1 MKSIIASL
9 ALIPAASASAG
20 LLFADNFNSENG
32 GVANNGTL
40 NYNSFSNWSV
50 SDGTVDLIGNGYFD
64 FGFAA
69 NELFIDLDGSTGN
82 AGVFSTSTA
91 FTFEA
96 GVQYE
101 LKFELAGNQ
110 RVNTN
115 ESVDIDIGLGGL
127 LDETIVIGANDAFT
141 EFVFT
146 FVGDGSS
153 GMLQF
158 ENLGG
163 DNIGALLDNVQLSAV
178 PLPQTGVL
186 AGVGLLGVAGLR
198 RRR

>member
-1 MKSIIASL
+1 MLGVAVACSQ
-9 ALIPAASASAG
+9 AG
-20 LLFADNFNSENG
+20 VLFTDDFNAENG
-32 GVANNGTL
+32 GVANSGTL
-40 NYNSFSNWSV
+40 NYNSFLNWTV

-69 NELFIDLDGSTGN
+69 NELFVDLDGSTNN
-82 AGVFSTSTA
+82 AGIFSTTSE

-115 ESVDIDIGLGGL
+115 ETVDIDIVAGGL
-127 LDETIVIGANDAFT
+127 LDETVVIGVNDGFT

-146 FVGDGSS
+146 FIGDGST
-153 GMLQF
+153 GRLQF

-163 DNIGALLDNVQLSAV
+163 DNIGALLDNVQLSV
-178 PLPQTGVL
+178 IPLPQTGAL
-186 AGVGLLGVAGLR
+186 AGVGLLSVAGLR